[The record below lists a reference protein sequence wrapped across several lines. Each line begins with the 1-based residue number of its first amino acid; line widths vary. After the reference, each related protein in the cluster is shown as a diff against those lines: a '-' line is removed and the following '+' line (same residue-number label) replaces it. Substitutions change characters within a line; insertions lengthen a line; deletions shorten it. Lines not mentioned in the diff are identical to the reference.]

1 MQYMI
6 YNNTSKNSAYPYLVD
21 VQSDIIDELT
31 TRIVIPLYPM
41 NRLQAGQVKRLN
53 PVIEIEGEGYLV
65 MTHEMASVPASL
77 LGKQVMDARPYRQRI
92 KDSIDFIFDGF

>member
-6 YNNTSKNSAYPYLVD
+6 YNNISKNSAYPYLVD

-41 NRLQAGQVKRLN
+41 KQLQAGHVKRLN

-65 MTHEMASVPASL
+65 MTNQMQTFPPPRLGNQGRNHRLFPRRFKDLFIFSL
-77 LGKQVMDARPYRQRI
+77 
-92 KDSIDFIFDGF
+92 IDF